1 MPEKTLICLSTLLL
15 SILST
20 ACASKPIVDTSNVNM
35 AHYTKDLTDCE
46 EVAEQVTTGQ
56 ITAQSAAF
64 GATVGAANGLLW
76 HDVGRGAANGA
87 IIGGAGGLL
96 RSGDEKSLVTKNC
109 LRHRGYVVLN

>member
-1 MPEKTLICLSTLLL
+1 MPAKTIIRLSASLLVL
-15 SILST
+15 LT
-20 ACASKPIVDTSNVNM
+20 AACASKPIIDTYNVNM
-35 AHYTKDLTDCE
+35 AQYEKDLADCE
-46 EVAEQVTTGQ
+46 QVAEQVATGQ

-76 HDVGRGAANGA
+76 GDVGYGAANGA

-96 RSGDEKSLVTKNC
+96 RSGDEKSMVTKNC